1 VHGGAA
7 EEWVNANAKA
17 GRDIGRAGQGFA
29 ERHVGHNAAQPI
41 GRKHRLLHL
50 GKCVREGEDSGATCT
65 GTKGPPSGKLLS
77 LLVGGFSR
85 SNARPVS
92 AIATRRRSAAAMAGA
107 RSCPNVSICL
117 RSTPSSALAAIA
129 SRAGKGLE
137 RLVNRFLLERRFD
150 GAPLLRR

>member
-1 VHGGAA
+1 MRRSLSVASTA
-7 EEWVNANAKA
+7 SCTLENA
-17 GRDIGRAGQGFA
+17 
-29 ERHVGHNAAQPI
+29 
-41 GRKHRLLHL
+41 
-50 GKCVREGEDSGATCT
+50 CVKGEDFGATCT

-77 LLVGGFSR
+77 LLAGGFSL

-129 SRAGKGLE
+129 SRAGKVASSGS
-137 RLVNRFLLERRFD
+137 
-150 GAPLLRR
+150 